1 MDVRNCKSCGKLF
14 NYMGG
19 KPICEDCKRALENKF
34 QEVKEYVR
42 NNPNASIGQVAE
54 DMEVSVKQIKEWVK
68 QERLILSEAT
78 VDGILCEHCGRPIRS
93 GRYCEKCK
101 AAMANSF
108 QSVLKKPVPEQ
119 KMDNRD
125 ERDKMRFL
133 H

>member
-1 MDVRNCKSCGKLF
+1 MDVRNCKSCGRLF

-93 GRYCEKCK
+93 GHYCEKCK

-119 KMDNRD
+119 KTDNRD
-125 ERDKMRFL
+125 EGDKMRFL

>member
-19 KPICEDCKRALENKF
+19 KPICDDCKRALENKF

-42 NNPNASIGQVAE
+42 NNPDASIGQVAD
-54 DMEVSVKQIKEWVK
+54 DMDVSVKQIKEWVK

-93 GRYCEKCK
+93 GRYCDKCK
-101 AAMANSF
+101 AAMTNSF
-108 QSVLKKPVPEQ
+108 QSVLSKPVPEQ
-119 KMDNRD
+119 KTANRD

>member
-19 KPICEDCKRALENKF
+19 KPICDDCKRALENKF

-42 NNPNASIGQVAE
+42 NNPDASIGQVAE
-54 DMEVSVKQIKEWVK
+54 DMDVSVKQIKEWVK

-93 GRYCEKCK
+93 GRYCDKCK
-101 AAMANSF
+101 AAMTNSF
-108 QSVLKKPVPEQ
+108 QSVLSKPVPEQ
-119 KMDNRD
+119 KTVNRD

>member
-19 KPICEDCKRALENKF
+19 KPICDDCKRALENKF

-68 QERLILSEAT
+68 QDRLVLSEAT
-78 VDGILCEHCGRPIRS
+78 VDGVLCEHCGRPIRS

-101 AAMANSF
+101 AALTNSL
-108 QSVLKKPVPEQ
+108 QKAITKPVPEE
-119 KMDNRD
+119 KTVSRD

>member
-1 MDVRNCKSCGKLF
+1 MDVRNCKSCGRLF

-119 KMDNRD
+119 KTDNRD
-125 ERDKMRFL
+125 EGDKMRFL

>member
-19 KPICEDCKRALENKF
+19 KPICEECRRALENKF

-108 QSVLKKPVPEQ
+108 QSVLTKPVPEQ
-119 KMDNRD
+119 KTDNRE